1 MNNLFMVFGILG
13 LLVISFSIWLRN
25 ERKQDLWFILGGAL
39 LLGYSVSINDVIFII
54 LQVVFIASAAAE
66 LLKLKK

>member
-1 MNNLFMVFGILG
+1 MVFGILG